1 MEISGKVAVVTGGG
15 SGIGKALATRFV
27 AEGAKGVVV
36 ADMNGDNAAAVASE
50 LGERC
55 VAVTADVTKEAD
67 VQAIVARA
75 EEAFGPVDVFCSNAG
90 IGGGGGIE
98 AADEV
103 WAATWGVHVLAH
115 VYAARAVVPGM
126 IERGSGYL
134 VNTASAAG
142 LLTNLGNA
150 PYSVTKHAAVAFA
163 EWLSITYGDRG
174 VRVSCLCPQGVRTPM
189 LLGGLDQSD
198 AAASAVLAAG
208 GMVEPEDV
216 AEAVVQTMREERFLV
231 LPHPEVAEYLRRKAD
246 DPDRWLGGMRRV
258 WARLR
263 DAGR

>member
-67 VQAIVARA
+67 VRAIVARA